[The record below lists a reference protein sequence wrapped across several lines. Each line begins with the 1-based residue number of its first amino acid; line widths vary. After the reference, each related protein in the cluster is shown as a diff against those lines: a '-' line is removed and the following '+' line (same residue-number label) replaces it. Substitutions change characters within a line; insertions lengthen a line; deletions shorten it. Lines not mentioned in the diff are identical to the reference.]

1 MLNNFFDIKDDFN
14 FETEKQNFVDNL
26 NMLKLMSVQE
36 STLYK
41 KWQEFNKDEYKMRTK
56 AHKFDII
63 KSKLWKPTDIMN
75 YDLTVKEIFDNGFNE
90 FLSQYSE
97 DINMLHSSIE
107 SSYFGGVY
115 NVFED

>member
-1 MLNNFFDIKDDFN
+1 MINDFFHITDNFD

-56 AHKFDII
+56 AYKFDVIR
-63 KSKLWKPTDIMN
+63 KKLWTPTDINN
-75 YDLTVKEIFDNGFNE
+75 YDLTISEIKALDPIVE
-90 FLSQYSE
+90 FTK
-97 DINMLHSSIE
+97 DA
-107 SSYFGGVY
+107 
-115 NVFED
+115 